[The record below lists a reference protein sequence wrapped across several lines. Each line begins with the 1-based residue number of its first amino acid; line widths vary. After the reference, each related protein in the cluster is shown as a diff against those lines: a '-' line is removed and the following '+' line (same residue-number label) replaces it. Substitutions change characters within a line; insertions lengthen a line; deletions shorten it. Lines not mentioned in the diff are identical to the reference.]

1 MIELQRKTAR
11 RLIGSTVCVACLDGR
26 VVAGRL
32 AWCSDHE
39 VAVDGGAGHAVI
51 DLGRVIGMVSRRG

>member
-11 RLIGSTVCVACLDGR
+11 RLVGRSVCVACMDGR

-39 VAVDGGAGHAVI
+39 VAVEGGGRHAVI
-51 DLGRVIGMVSRRG
+51 DLRRVIGLVGRS